1 MRHFKTYVLI
11 AGLGTGLISC
21 GGDSAT
27 TQSSGGGD
35 IVAGPPAGTLD
46 PNVPTDPVGQDPV
59 QGGNFFSDIPGV
71 VERIRRNLA
80 PDTIPALTDPDFVD
94 SNSSDASYIFEDDLV
109 LGLYING
116 EAKAYPHNI
125 GWLHEIVND
134 VVGGKPVVVSF
145 CPLTGTGMVFDGGE
159 FTTDRLTCGVSG
171 NLFNNN
177 LVMYDRRDALSDATL
192 YPQMMGLGVF
202 GNRTGNELFLLPVVE
217 TTWRYWKILHPD
229 TKVIGSNQPRS
240 AGNLG
245 QYDGRTYQRYPYGNY
260 RDPQTEPFFS
270 TWPSLSDNPIRNLFN
285 NKDAVLG
292 VRFDELAKAYPF
304 RSMGA
309 EEVINDTIGNDDIV
323 IVYYAEEELA
333 IPYFRALFNGQSL
346 TFDKVASLDQ
356 AVYPFM
362 MRDQETGTTWNLL
375 GRGVDGPNAGQ
386 QLVQVPAHN
395 AFWFA
400 WSTFWQNTGVL

>member
-1 MRHFKTYVLI
+1 MKNLKSSLLTLTV
-11 AGLGTGLISC
+11 GLALAAC
-21 GGDSAT
+21 GGDSGT
-27 TQSSGGGD
+27 SSSGDGV
-35 IVAGPPAGTLD
+35 IPAGPPPGTPD
-46 PNVPTDPVGQDPV
+46 PNASADPLGQDPV
-59 QGGNFFSDIPGV
+59 QGGNFLNDVPGV
-71 VERIRRNLA
+71 VTRIRRNLA
-80 PDTIPALTDPDFVD
+80 PDTIPALTDPDFVGI
-94 SNSSDASYIFEDDLV
+94 NSSDADYVFDDDLV

-125 GWLHEIVND
+125 GWLHEITND

-145 CPLTGTGMVFDGGE
+145 CPLTGTGMVFDGG
-159 FTTDRLTCGVSG
+159 DLSVNRLTCGVSG

-177 LVMYDRRDALSDATL
+177 LVMYDRRDNLSDATL

-202 GNRTGNELFLLPVVE
+202 GSRAGNELALLPVVE
-217 TTWRYWKILHPD
+217 TTWRYWKKLHPD

-260 RDPQTEPFFS
+260 RDPQSEPFFS

-292 VRFDELAKAYPF
+292 VRFDQLAKAYPF

-309 EEVINDTIGNDDIV
+309 EEVINDTVGSDDIV
-323 IVYYAEEELA
+323 VVYYAAEELA
-333 IPYFRALFNGQSL
+333 IPYFRLFNGRSL
-346 TFDKVASLDQ
+346 TFDKVASLDPE
-356 AVYPFM
+356 VFPFM
-362 MRDQETGTTWNLL
+362 MRDQESGTTWDLL
-375 GRGVDGPNAGQ
+375 GRGVDGANAGQ
-386 QLVQVPAHN
+386 QLFQVPAHN

-400 WSTFWQNTGVL
+400 WSTFWQNTGIL